1 MPRTKRVERRRH
13 TDRGAEGPAQIAP
26 PALGLLALRW
36 SSRRSRG
43 SRSPWR
49 PWRPWRPCLRCAL
62 RLLIAGRRAARERR
76 AASGLLLQAPVSAP
90 VSAVAQAGDWRRSWP
105 QCSLRQSPRRRSQ
118 RLSPK
123 SEPRIWASPIHGRV
137 STRSGDLSSF
147 GFLRVDLF
155 GLHRDLTWAW
165 ACSATQ
171 ARKSLGKV
179 KAGTSRRAFAA
190 TGEGNSQGTPQ

>member
-26 PALGLLALRW
+26 PRPGFA
-36 SSRRSRG
+36 RSQVEFAPEPRQ
-43 SRSPWR
+43 SESLEAMEAMEAMPD
-49 PWRPWRPCLRCAL
+49 AL